1 MRPAVLDGAQAF
13 FLDSPGQGR
22 HPPPRLSGE
31 LSLVDTVGWSGV
43 LSLTLQAPP
52 ELLSLLT
59 AGGGENPSLA
69 VCFAGTC
76 ASPSVLGAHLP
87 FFKDFGRKLLPLHL
101 SSFVAA
107 ALKKIGAPFSKHWGE
122 VLHAFT
128 QCVCHL
134 HRVLHVAFDPEPLSQ
149 TEWEVTALTGLSS
162 RLSSKV

>member
-87 FFKDFGRKLLPLHL
+87 FFKVFGRKLLPLHL

-107 ALKKIGAPFSKHWGE
+107 ALKKKLGLLFQSTGARSCMHSLSVFVICIE
-122 VLHAFT
+122 FYMLHLT
-128 QCVCHL
+128 QNL
-134 HRVLHVAFDPEPLSQ
+134 
-149 TEWEVTALTGLSS
+149 
-162 RLSSKV
+162 